1 MHIKILNKSKD
12 AKILAIIPA
21 RGGSKRIPGKNIK
34 LLAGKPLIAYT
45 IEAAKKSKLIG
56 KVVVSTDDAQISE
69 AAKKYGA
76 DVIERP
82 TELAQDE
89 TPTLPVMIHVL
100 DVLKKREQYKPDFII
115 LLQPTCP
122 LRNEDDIN
130 NIIKLMAEGADSAQ
144 TFCKAVQHPA
154 YMVTIKHGIA
164 IPIDKKGYTTR
175 SQDLPEI
182 YAKNGAVYGVTYDLL
197 MNKKT
202 LYGKNNKAAIMPVER
217 SVEIDE
223 LSDFKLAE
231 FYLKEK

>member
-1 MHIKILNKSKD
+1 MHF
-12 AKILAIIPA
+12 KILAIIPA

-45 IEAAKKSKLIG
+45 IESATKSKLID
-56 KVVVSTDDAQISE
+56 KVVVSTDDPRIAEVS
-69 AAKKYGA
+69 KKYGA
-76 DVIERP
+76 EIIERP
-82 TELAQDE
+82 AELAQDE

-100 DVLKKREQYKPDFII
+100 DVLEEKQQYRPDFII

-122 LRNEDDIN
+122 LRNEEDIN
-130 NIIKLMAEGADSAQ
+130 NVIRLMIRGADSAQ

-154 YMVTIKHGIA
+154 YMVTIKNGTA
-164 IPIDKKGYTTR
+164 TPIDKKGYATR
-175 SQDLPEI
+175 SQDLPEV

-202 LYGKNNKAAIMPVER
+202 LYGKNNKAAIMPIER

-223 LSDFKLAE
+223 LSEFKLAE